1 MQIQIDPSVPA
12 QIPPE
17 QLRDFKSFL
26 DTVLDGI
33 IGSGAQP
40 LLDSGN
46 ALWTGLAA
54 IVVVISGLKIAYSGN
69 IQPWEIVRIVIG
81 LWVPWVML
89 QFYSTNLPGLAW
101 TFPGVIAA
109 GGTWLQNFFIAD
121 TAYAMQTELGNLV
134 RKLSAD
140 LQTAYSQG
148 SVWGLVTGGGHAAL
162 TLIVGAIIMLFVM
175 LCLVILFA
183 VTYAQVIWAQIALAI
198 LIFIGPLFI
207 PWLVFEPMAF
217 MFWGWFRAMIIYAL
231 YAAIAGAVMR
241 VFTGVGLAYVTSL
254 SNTTLNWQSLSD
266 LGLWLLAVLPL
277 FVAGILSSLKCGE
290 LASMLV
296 TGGGAGGSG
305 LMGAAMAAA
314 TGGKAAIVAGG
325 TGALKK

>member
-26 DTVLDGI
+26 DTVLDSI
-33 IGSGAQP
+33 IGPGAQP

-54 IVVVISGLKIAYSGN
+54 IVLVISGLKIAYSGN

-148 SVWGLVTGGGHAAL
+148 SVWDLVTGGGHAAL

-314 TGGKAAIVAGG
+314 TGGKAAIVARG